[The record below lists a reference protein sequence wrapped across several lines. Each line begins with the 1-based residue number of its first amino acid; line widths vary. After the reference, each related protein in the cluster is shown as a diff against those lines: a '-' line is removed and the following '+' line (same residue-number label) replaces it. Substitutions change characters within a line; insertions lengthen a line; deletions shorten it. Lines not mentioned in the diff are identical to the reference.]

1 MNYYNNVEGK
11 RKNKMPTLRL
21 VKHRS
26 GLLNVVELSINNVI
40 YKFLI
45 DTGCE
50 YSAFRPNLVPR
61 IPSTARQV
69 RILGMGGEAV
79 NYIISTR
86 FNFCGITLHEITVDT
101 TPALP
106 ALQVDGII
114 GQDILRQFTSYE
126 INNRESWIKFN
137 P

>member
-21 VKHRS
+21 VPHGCS
-26 GLLNVVELSINNVI
+26 LLPVIELTINKTVRR
-40 YKFLI
+40 FLI

-50 YSAFRPNLVPR
+50 YSAFCPSLVPV
-61 IPSTARQV
+61 IPLNSRETKV
-69 RILGMGGEAV
+69 TGIGGV
-79 NYIISTR
+79 VTNYIISTR
-86 FNFCGITLHEITVDT
+86 FNFCGITIRDITIDT
-101 TPALP
+101 TATLP
-106 ALQVDGII
+106 ALQVSGII

>member
-21 VKHRS
+21 VPHGYS
-26 GLLNVVELSINNVI
+26 LLPMIELTINKTVRR
-40 YKFLI
+40 FLI

-50 YSAFRPNLVPR
+50 YSAFCPSLVPM
-61 IPSTARQV
+61 IPTNSRET
-69 RILGMGGEAV
+69 RILGIGGTV
-79 NYIISTR
+79 TNYIISTR
-86 FNFCGITLHEITVDT
+86 FNFCGVTIRDITIDT
-101 TPALP
+101 SQTLIM
-106 ALQVDGII
+106 LKVDGII